1 MRSCKYFK
9 EPSQS
14 LQQFTS
20 HTNFFLRLPYSHDRN
35 ADVDGGNSK
44 LRLQKQPQLRWRSRE
59 PSGGLRWSRRTLSRT
74 NSPYHFYLSPM
85 KDDRSSLVYVTG
97 VGRIPEEKTVA
108 VRPATD
114 GIVRISLKRMGGG
127 KMVSAVAGVPLESDA
142 LDTLCRV
149 LKQKCGVGG
158 AVKDWVIEI
167 QGDKRAVIKAE
178 LEKKGYTVKLAG
190 G

>member
-1 MRSCKYFK
+1 
-9 EPSQS
+9 
-14 LQQFTS
+14 
-20 HTNFFLRLPYSHDRN
+20 
-35 ADVDGGNSK
+35 
-44 LRLQKQPQLRWRSRE
+44 
-59 PSGGLRWSRRTLSRT
+59 
-74 NSPYHFYLSPM
+74 M

-97 VGRIPEEKTVA
+97 VGRIQEEKTVA

-142 LDTLCRV
+142 LDTLCRA